1 MRHFVSSLLLTAAS
15 AAFAQNQMSS
25 GPPALQAPVNFAA
38 TNGETLLTIEAL
50 ITKALTV
57 TLPQVQAN
65 IGAPGQA
72 PVCYSMRSYRFTRE
86 EPSSDATK
94 LRSYST
100 CAAATEFRMRDAVG
114 SAKPR

>member
-1 MRHFVSSLLLTAAS
+1 MRHFVSALVLAAAS
-15 AAFAQNQMSS
+15 AGFAQNQTSA
-25 GPPALQAPVNFAA
+25 GPSPVPAPLNIAVP
-38 TNGETLLTIEAL
+38 NGETLPTIEAL
-50 ITKALTV
+50 KTKALTL
-57 TLPQVQAN
+57 TMPQLEAN
-65 IGAPGQA
+65 IGMPGQS